1 MLGHKG
7 LQHGL
12 FEAVLRHLP
21 PVFHFQL
28 DQLAGVFQLGRKMRF
43 VAQMPATTHHGE
55 VDAGLAAL
63 HADRQHVHIL
73 VGRGGLHCLLVQ
85 DVAECGQLVTHFCGL
100 FEFQLF
106 GMRQHPLLQLLHHV
120 VGGAIEKIA
129 GMSHVLGVVFGRD
142 QAHAGA
148 TAALDLVQ
156 QAGPRAVGKHRI
168 LAGAQ
173 AEYFL
178 HQLDGFLHR
187 PGVRV
192 GAEIAVLA
200 VRGATVVGHARIF
213 ARLRRVVC
221 ARRGGDSRELEI
233 GVALV
238 VAEQDVVA
246 RLERLDQVVFEDER
260 FCLGAYHRHFQP
272 GDLAHHEADTRAAMI
287 LLEIAGDAPLEVH
300 RLADVQH
307 LIVGIEIAV
316 HARQGGQGGH
326 LGQQFGAVARCGL
339 DQWRVL
345 HRAARN

>member
-1 MLGHKG
+1 
-7 LQHGL
+7 
-12 FEAVLRHLP
+12 
-21 PVFHFQL
+21 
-28 DQLAGVFQLGRKMRF
+28 
-43 VAQMPATTHHGE
+43 
-55 VDAGLAAL
+55 
-63 HADRQHVHIL
+63 
-73 VGRGGLHCLLVQ
+73 
-85 DVAECGQLVTHFCGL
+85 
-100 FEFQLF
+100 
-106 GMRQHPLLQLLHHV
+106 
-120 VGGAIEKIA
+120 
-129 GMSHVLGVVFGRD
+129 MSHVLGVVFGRD

-272 GDLAHHEADTRAAMI
+272 GDLADHEADAGAPVI
-287 LLEIAGDAPLEVH
+287 LLEIAGDAPLQVY

-345 HRAARN
+345 HRAARNCCFCWRHWRRFRLFVSIGRRSGSSARHAPDCRRRRTERWDQGQCWPCRIPRSSPCPFALPPLSPSPAGNGTSSAP